1 MQKDGQKEYSMG
13 CPRGSETTQSDEHK
27 EWEKN
32 SCSM

>member
-27 EWEKN
+27 EWEEN